1 MIITK
6 EMKMADIIHHSYQL
20 LPVITRFNI
29 QLGFGDKTVEE
40 VCGIYDVN
48 IDFFIEIT
56 NSFIDEDYI
65 PQKEMESFSVGLMVD
80 YLKKTHK
87 YYLEEK
93 MPELERM
100 IEYMSEISDQDA
112 DKTALL
118 KNFFLEYKTELENHI
133 LREEKKVQ
141 PYVLDIEKAFLSD
154 SLPLELEKRI
164 AQYSIN
170 DFANEHD
177 NVEEKLFDLK
187 NIIIKYLPPCKDKA
201 LCNRILMELFRLEK
215 DLNAHASLEDKVLIP
230 KVEEMEK
237 FLLSKTRN
245 NHI

>member
-1 MIITK
+1 MNITRD
-6 EMKMADIIHHSYQL
+6 MKMADVIHFNYQL

-40 VCGIYDVN
+40 VCENFDVN

-65 PQKEMESFSVGLMVD
+65 PQKEMGSFPVGLMVD
-80 YLKKTHK
+80 YLKKTHC

-93 MPELERM
+93 MPELEKM
-100 IEYMSEISDQDA
+100 IHHMTEISDQETI
-112 DKTALL
+112 KTALL
-118 KNFFLEYKTELENHI
+118 KNFFLEYKTELENQI
-133 LREEKKVQ
+133 LREENKVQ
-141 PYVLDIEKAFLSD
+141 PYVLDIEKAFLSNT
-154 SLPLELEKRI
+154 LPAELEKRI
-164 AQYSIN
+164 AKYSIN

-237 FLLSKTRN
+237 IILSKIRN
-245 NHI
+245 NN